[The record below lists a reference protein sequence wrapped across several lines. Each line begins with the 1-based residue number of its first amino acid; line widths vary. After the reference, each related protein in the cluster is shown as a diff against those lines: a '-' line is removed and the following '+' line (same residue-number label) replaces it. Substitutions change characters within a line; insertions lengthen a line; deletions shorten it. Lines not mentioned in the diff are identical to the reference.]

1 MYFPAL
7 DSQFPSGGTPG
18 ATYQIGD
25 ALDAV
30 SGKVWVAVEEAVSAM
45 DPVYVRYATG
55 SGTQKGAF
63 RKSADSSTAA
73 ALTGGRYL
81 TSASA
86 GGMALAEINIPQ

>member
-1 MYFPAL
+1 MSVYL
-7 DSQFPSGGTPG
+7 RGQPSGGTPG